1 MDTSTLIT
9 GQFDDYI
16 TERERSFL
24 DKVSAFCRTEIDPHT
39 ARWEEEERLPR
50 EIFEKAG
57 QNGLVGIAMPEKYG
71 GQGLS
76 LTAFALAIRELG
88 KHDPAVA
95 LDLAAQ
101 NTLGVGHIVAFASED
116 QIQRYAV
123 PQITGEWIGAWAL
136 TEPNAGSD
144 TNGMETVATP
154 KDDGN
159 WEITGHKMFITQGRT
174 ADVLVVMATTG
185 TTPKRRKEISAFIV
199 EKSQVE
205 GIRKIPTYGMRA
217 SETSEIRLNNA
228 KAELLGERGRGQAQA
243 LELLD
248 KGRIGVA
255 AMAAGIAQASLDIA
269 LRFSLERHQFGRQI
283 ADFQSIQNKLA
294 DCAMELDAAD
304 MLILKAAAMQD
315 RGMKTI
321 KESAVAKLYSS
332 EAATRICNRAMQ
344 ICAGRGYSRDMAI
357 ERFLRDAKICEIGE
371 GTSEIQ
377 RIVISRNILKE
388 AKAALEAE

>member
-1 MDTSTLIT
+1 MENFPLIPE
-9 GQFDDYI
+9 QINDFL

-24 DKVSAFCRTEIDPHT
+24 EKVFEFCRTEIDPYT
-39 ARWEEEERLPR
+39 AQWDEEERFPR

-57 QNGLVGIAMPEKYG
+57 QNGLAGIAMPENYG
-71 GQGLS
+71 GKGLS
-76 LTAFALAIRELG
+76 LTAFALAIREIG
-88 KHDPAVA
+88 RHDPAFA
-95 LDLAAQ
+95 LNLAAQ
-101 NTLGVGHIVAFASED
+101 NTLSVGHIIAYGSDE
-116 QIQRYAV
+116 QINRYAV
-123 PQITGEWIGAWAL
+123 KQITGEWIGAWAL

-144 TNGMETVATP
+144 TNNMESVATP
-154 KDDGN
+154 KADGF

-185 TTPKRRKEISAFIV
+185 TTPKGRKEISAFIV

-217 SETSEIRLNNA
+217 SETSEIRLDKA
-228 KAELLGERGRGQAQA
+228 RAELLGEQGTGQSQA
-243 LELLD
+243 LGLLD

-255 AMAAGIAQASLDIA
+255 ALAAGIGQAAMDTAIQ
-269 LRFSLERHQFGRQI
+269 FSLQRQQFGRKI

-294 DCAMELDAAD
+294 DSAVDLDAAV

-315 RGMKTI
+315 RGMKTV
-321 KESAVAKLYSS
+321 KESAVAKLFAS

-344 ICAGRGYSRDMAI
+344 ICAGRGYSRDMKV

-377 RIVISRNILKE
+377 RIVISRNLLKE
-388 AKAALEAE
+388 AQASMNL